1 MAIAINVPRVNNND
15 DEVKLVSLSAAV
27 GSLVAAGDVIAE
39 VETDKAVVEVEAHA
53 GGYVLAV
60 LGQVDEQLRV
70 GSVLLWLGE
79 TADEEVPKSS
89 ARDQRAAHG
98 SAASGAAAPTAKAN
112 ILLRQHGLQAEQVAA
127 SGERLSAADVQ
138 RYLDAQQGGKNR
150 AAAAPTARREVS
162 AASMTVPGEVQ
173 ALASH
178 EKGMLST
185 VTWHRDHA
193 VPGYIEISYEQAPWL
208 AAAKAHQAE
217 TGALFSPLLPLMGAR
232 LVEIAKDHP
241 KINAT
246 MVDSGRYHYAQVNLG
261 FTVQVAEVLYLT
273 VVQAAEQKNKQQLV
287 TELVELQ
294 RLASGHKLAPQ
305 QCTGA
310 TLSFSSMARWKVG
323 RHIPVL
329 SPFTSLMIAHTAVDD
344 QTGIL
349 GATYD
354 HRVLSGADVVKVLKL
369 LSRPA

>member
-15 DEVKLVSLSAAV
+15 DEVKLVSLSAVV
-27 GSLVAAGDVIAE
+27 GSRVAAGDVIAE

-53 GGYVLAV
+53 DGYVLAV
-60 LGQVDEQLRV
+60 LGEIDTQLRV

-79 TADEEVPKSS
+79 TADEEVPKSIS
-89 ARDQRAAHG
+89 REDRAAQAG
-98 SAASGAAAPTAKAN
+98 GTTGAAAPTAKAN
-112 ILLRQHGLQAEQVAA
+112 LLLRQHGLRAEQVPA

-138 RYLDAQQGGKNR
+138 RYLDAQGGHGSAS
-150 AAAAPTARREVS
+150 AAVPAVRREVS
-162 AASMTVPGEVQ
+162 ASSLSVPGEVQ

-193 VPGYIEISYEQAPWL
+193 VPGYIEISYEQAAWL
-208 AAAKAHQAE
+208 EAAKAHQAE

-246 MVDSGRYHYAQVNLG
+246 MVEGGRYHYAQVNLG

-273 VVQAAEQKNKQQLV
+273 VVQAAEQKSKGQV
-287 TELVELQ
+287 VSELVELQ
-294 RLASGHKLAPQ
+294 RLASGHKLSPQ

-329 SPFTSLMIAHTAVDD
+329 SPFTSLMIAHTAVDE

-354 HRVLSGADVVKVLKL
+354 HRVLSGAGVFKVLKL